1 MSKKVFELNY
11 AGVGELLRSKEMGSV
26 LSEYAGQV
34 VSRAGT
40 GYGYK
45 LGQTGQRAKATVF
58 TASHAAIRDNS
69 ENNSL
74 LKALGGG
81 Q

>member
-1 MSKKVFELNY
+1 MNKKVFELNY
-11 AGVGELLRSKEMGSV
+11 AGVGELLRSKEMESV

-34 VSRAGT
+34 ANRAGT

-45 LGQTGQRAKATVF
+45 LGQTGQRAKATVY
-58 TASHAAIRDNS
+58 TGSYAAMKDNS

-81 Q
+81 L